1 MTSPLLYRRATPDD
15 LLAIC
20 ELAQQLNSL
29 HHQERPDIYAPATEN
44 FARDSTHW
52 QPYIDGENQ
61 VTFLAEQAGRTIG
74 FITVQ
79 VTQFTSPLMQP
90 QRVGRVGSVCVDE
103 SIRGQGIGRALM
115 QCAQTWA
122 IEQNAVDLRLTVWA
136 FNAPALRL
144 YEELGYEVRAFEMG
158 IRLEEIPDQGACRT
172 LSRL

>member
-20 ELAQQLNSL
+20 ELGQQLNSL
-29 HHQERPDIYAPATEN
+29 HHQQRPDTYAPATEN

-52 QPYIDGENQ
+52 RPYIDGENRA
-61 VTFLAEQAGRTIG
+61 TFIAEQAGRTIG

-79 VTQFTSPLMQP
+79 VTQFSSPLMQP
-90 QRVGRVGSVCVDE
+90 QRIARVGSVCVDE
-103 SIRGQGIGRALM
+103 RIRGQGIGRALM

-122 IEQNAVDLRLTVWA
+122 IEHNAVDLRLTVWA

-144 YEELGYEVRAFEMG
+144 YEELGYEMRAFEMG
-158 IRLEEIPDQGACRT
+158 KRLEENP
-172 LSRL
+172 